1 MSQSPFI
8 PDPCPAVTSDP
19 KPEVEEGVPE
29 AARGC
34 RPDHGAQCQPA
45 PGAPGR
51 ECTQPWL
58 PARARCPGESCQAPA
73 TMATLPSCRP
83 GFPTVHF
90 KTPLKEGP
98 RQELVSPRGPGARGN
113 RSPPDPRR
121 ARGCL
126 RLRLHLQTLT
136 CSGPH
141 PGKSPGP
148 SQEPELP
155 RPLWCVWLPPVGQAS
170 RRCPCPSQG
179 QSSDGRH
186 DDIRPTPAPPLTGAS
201 APDSCCA
208 LQPQAQGRELGW
220 SQLQT
225 ARPSPQRRLG
235 GGDQR
240 VDQLQGG
247 WPQRTKGCRD
257 SGWLRLAQQG
267 HCRW

>member
-1 MSQSPFI
+1 MPASP
-8 PDPCPAVTSDP
+8 
-19 KPEVEEGVPE
+19 
-29 AARGC
+29 R
-34 RPDHGAQCQPA
+34 
-45 PGAPGR
+45 
-51 ECTQPWL
+51 
-58 PARARCPGESCQAPA
+58 
-73 TMATLPSCRP
+73 RP
-83 GFPTVHF
+83 GQ
-90 KTPLKEGP
+90 G
-98 RQELVSPRGPGARGN
+98 VSTTLAPCQGQVPKGILPGPGDDGHPAHLQAWVSHCALQNPSQGGTQAGAGQPKGSRGQGEQE
-113 RSPPDPRR
+113 PPRPQTGKRMPPR
-121 ARGCL
+121 L
-126 RLRLHLQTLT
+126 WLHLQTLT

-155 RPLWCVWLPPVGQAS
+155 RPLWCVWLLPVGQAS

-179 QSSDGRH
+179 QSSDGWH
-186 DDIRPTPAPPLTGAS
+186 DDIHPTPAPLPTGAS
-201 APDSCCA
+201 APDSCYA

-240 VDQLQGG
+240 ADQLQGG